1 MRDPNH
7 AAYLKGDKLFKQGK
21 FVDATAQFKIAIEEW
36 PEDWQAMWALGN
48 CFTELK
54 RPRKAEEQF
63 QAAILLAAA
72 DELPNLHF
80 NLGNALFDQGK
91 YDAAIAQYRLVPKG
105 HHVARSAAKNIAL
118 AERKM
123 NGEP

>member
-7 AAYLKGDKLFKQGK
+7 AAYLKGDMLFRQRK
-21 FVDATAQFKIAIEEW
+21 FVNACEQFKIAIEEW

-48 CFTELK
+48 CYAELRK
-54 RPRKAEEQF
+54 PRKAEAQF
-63 QAAILLAAA
+63 KAAIALAPA

-80 NLGNALFDQGK
+80 NLGNSLFDQGK
-91 YDAAIAQYRLVPKG
+91 YDAAVAQYRQVPEG
-105 HHVARSAAKNIAL
+105 HHIALSAANNIAL
-118 AERKM
+118 AKKRM